1 MSDLGPK
8 LQQNEQPCGCKDDLC
23 VFPLRTAV
31 IITKQL
37 VPLGQLPEP
46 GFCTMSPVALPLCG
60 NLMRSSGWALGER
73 CPLLDGGCTCASDL
87 EEEAALGIW
96 NAVRK
101 AHPLGKRRTVTR
113 VMNFGAYLSSTT
125 TIPKNQ
131 PVDRLHLSSAQL
143 IPGPTARNVP
153 TCHPGVL
160 SVLDQADES
169 GTLVPQTAG
178 MCVTES
184 VRAASVEEASVWE
197 VVRGW
202 RGR

>member
-1 MSDLGPK
+1 MATSDLGPK
-8 LQQNEQPCGCKDDLC
+8 PQQNEQPRGCKDDLC

-46 GFCTMSPVALPLCG
+46 GFCTMSPLALPLCG
-60 NLMRSSGWALGER
+60 NLMRSSDWALGEC

-125 TIPKNQ
+125 TTTSSLRISQ
-131 PVDRLHLSSAQL
+131 WTDFTSAQHNL
-143 IPGPTARNVP
+143 F
-153 TCHPGVL
+153 
-160 SVLDQADES
+160 QAPR
-169 GTLVPQTAG
+169 LG
-178 MCVTES
+178 MCLLVTLECS
-184 VRAASVEEASVWE
+184 VC
-197 VVRGW
+197 
-202 RGR
+202 